1 MRRERCA
8 TAFSLILLARNSWQV
23 GASFAFE
30 AFVKAPN
37 AEENDLLGQSVA
49 YSADTLVVGADG
61 EDSCA
66 RGVDTTAAADNG
78 CTDAGAVYV
87 FKRSGTTWALE
98 AYVKATNAGSD
109 DHFGYSVALDGD
121 TLAVGAYAEG
131 SCTTGVATTAATDN
145 DCSGSGAAYVFKR
158 SGTTWALE
166 AYVKAPNAGFSED
179 NFGFLVAFR
188 GHTRG
193 TTWTFEAY
201 VKATNAGQYDYFGT
215 SVALDGDTLAV
226 GAYAE
231 GSCATGVATTAATD
245 NGCDRAGAAYVFK
258 RSGTTWTFEAY
269 VKATNAGQY
278 DHFGYSVALDGDT
291 LAVGAVNEDSCTTG
305 VATTAAT
312 DDGCSGAGA
321 AYVFKRSG
329 TTWTLEAY
337 VKAPN
342 TGQND
347 DFGDSV
353 VLDGDTLAV
362 GAVNEDSCAR
372 GVDTT
377 AATDDVCTNAGAV
390 YVFKRSGTTWALEA
404 YLYDGRGHH
413 RRHGRRL

>member
-193 TTWTFEAY
+193 WCCQRE
-201 VKATNAGQYDYFGT
+201 Q
-215 SVALDGDTLAV
+215 L
-226 GAYAE
+226 
-231 GSCATGVATTAATD
+231 C
-245 NGCDRAGAAYVFK
+245 
-258 RSGTTWTFEAY
+258 
-269 VKATNAGQY
+269 
-278 DHFGYSVALDGDT
+278 
-291 LAVGAVNEDSCTTG
+291 
-305 VATTAAT
+305 
-312 DDGCSGAGA
+312 
-321 AYVFKRSG
+321 
-329 TTWTLEAY
+329 
-337 VKAPN
+337 
-342 TGQND
+342 
-347 DFGDSV
+347 
-353 VLDGDTLAV
+353 
-362 GAVNEDSCAR
+362 
-372 GVDTT
+372 
-377 AATDDVCTNAGAV
+377 
-390 YVFKRSGTTWALEA
+390 
-404 YLYDGRGHH
+404 DGRGHH
-413 RRHGRRL
+413 RRHGVRLYRCGRRLRVQTLRDDVDVRGLRESDQCGTV